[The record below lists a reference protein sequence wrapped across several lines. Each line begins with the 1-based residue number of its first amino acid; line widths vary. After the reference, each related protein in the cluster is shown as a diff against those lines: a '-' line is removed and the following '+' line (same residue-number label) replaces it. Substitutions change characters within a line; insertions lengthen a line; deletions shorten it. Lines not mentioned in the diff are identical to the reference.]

1 MSLSA
6 SEQQALDSIEATL
19 TSSDPKLAS
28 LLAIFARLA
37 SGEEMPVRERIRIHR
52 RLQVTRG
59 WQRKQRC
66 SRPDKAGWHLR
77 SGFRSLGWR
86 RAAALMM
93 CVLAFAGLIAVSVI
107 NSHANHGKCAHVRMV
122 ACVGHA
128 QKAPSRAGSAG
139 LRGLLELAVLRV
151 SDVRGAVKLNTR
163 QGIDARRATL
173 TTLAKAG
180 QASWC
185 SSEDWIQGGA

>member
-37 SGEEMPVRERIRIHR
+37 SE
-52 RLQVTRG
+52 
-59 WQRKQRC
+59 
-66 SRPDKAGWHLR
+66 
-77 SGFRSLGWR
+77 
-86 RAAALMM
+86 
-93 CVLAFAGLIAVSVI
+93 
-107 NSHANHGKCAHVRMV
+107 
-122 ACVGHA
+122 
-128 QKAPSRAGSAG
+128 SAG

-151 SDVRGAVKLNTR
+151 SDGRGPVKLNTG
-163 QGIDARRATL
+163 QGIDARLATP
-173 TTLAKAG
+173 TLAKAG

-185 SSEDWIQGGA
+185 SGGD

>member
-1 MSLSA
+1 MSLNA

-37 SGEEMPVRERIRIHR
+37 SGEEMPVRERVRMHR

-66 SRPDKAGWHLR
+66 SRPDKAGQHMR

-86 RAAALMM
+86 RAVLMM
-93 CVLAFAGLIAVSVI
+93 CLLAFAAGM
-107 NSHANHGKCAHVRMV
+107 GTC
-122 ACVGHA
+122 
-128 QKAPSRAGSAG
+128 PSQ
-139 LRGLLELAVLRV
+139 LA
-151 SDVRGAVKLNTR
+151 
-163 QGIDARRATL
+163 
-173 TTLAKAG
+173 
-180 QASWC
+180 
-185 SSEDWIQGGA
+185 

>member
-1 MSLSA
+1 MSLNA

-37 SGEEMPVRERIRIHR
+37 SGEEMPVRERVRIHR

-66 SRPDKAGWHLR
+66 SRPDKAGRHMH

-86 RAAALMM
+86 RAGALMM

-107 NSHANHGKCAHVRMV
+107 NSHANHGKKMR
-122 ACVGHA
+122 ACTHGGMRRPCTKGAQPGRIGRATWPAGTSCLEGVG
-128 QKAPSRAGSAG
+128 
-139 LRGLLELAVLRV
+139 
-151 SDVRGAVKLNTR
+151 R
-163 QGIDARRATL
+163 QGRGETEH
-173 TTLAKAG
+173 TSG
-180 QASWC
+180 Y
-185 SSEDWIQGGA
+185 

>member
-37 SGEEMPVRERIRIHR
+37 SGEEMPARERVRIH

-59 WQRKQRC
+59 RQRKQRC
-66 SRPDKAGWHLR
+66 SRPDKAGRHMR

-86 RAAALMM
+86 RAALMM
-93 CVLAFAGLIAVSVI
+93 CLLAFAGLIAISVI
-107 NSHANHGKCAHVRMV
+107 NSHANHEKCAHVRIA
-122 ACVGHA
+122 ACVG
-128 QKAPSRAGSAG
+128 QAPAPAAR
-139 LRGLLELAVLRV
+139 
-151 SDVRGAVKLNTR
+151 SDEP
-163 QGIDARRATL
+163 AT
-173 TTLAKAG
+173 
-180 QASWC
+180 
-185 SSEDWIQGGA
+185 GG

>member
-1 MSLSA
+1 MVTSVWPLVTLSA

-52 RLQVTRG
+52 LQVTRG

-66 SRPDKAGWHLR
+66 SRPDKAGRHMR

-86 RAAALMM
+86 RAALMM
-93 CVLAFAGLIAVSVI
+93 CLLAFAGLIAVSVV

-151 SDVRGAVKLNTR
+151 SDVR
-163 QGIDARRATL
+163 AR
-173 TTLAKAG
+173 
-180 QASWC
+180 
-185 SSEDWIQGGA
+185 

>member
-37 SGEEMPVRERIRIHR
+37 SGEEMPVRFRIHR

-66 SRPDKAGWHLR
+66 SRLDKAGRHMR

-86 RAAALMM
+86 RAALMM
-93 CVLAFAGLIAVSVI
+93 SLLAFAGLIAVSVI
-107 NSHANHGKCAHVRMV
+107 NSHANHEKCAHVRIA
-122 ACVGHA
+122 ACVG
-128 QKAPSRAGSAG
+128 QAPAPAARSA
-139 LRGLLELAVLRV
+139 EP
-151 SDVRGAVKLNTR
+151 
-163 QGIDARRATL
+163 
-173 TTLAKAG
+173 TT
-180 QASWC
+180 
-185 SSEDWIQGGA
+185 GG

>member
-6 SEQQALDSIEATL
+6 SEQQALDSIAATL

-37 SGEEMPVRERIRIHR
+37 SGEEMPVRERVRIHP

-66 SRPDKAGWHLR
+66 SRPDKAGRHMR

-86 RAAALMM
+86 RAVLMM
-93 CVLAFAGLIAVSVI
+93 CLLAFAAGM
-107 NSHANHGKCAHVRMV
+107 GTC
-122 ACVGHA
+122 
-128 QKAPSRAGSAG
+128 PSQ
-139 LRGLLELAVLRV
+139 LA
-151 SDVRGAVKLNTR
+151 
-163 QGIDARRATL
+163 
-173 TTLAKAG
+173 
-180 QASWC
+180 
-185 SSEDWIQGGA
+185 